1 MVELLPHR
9 RSIRISGY
17 DYTTP
22 GYYFITINSLYR
34 EPYFGRL
41 EGENCNP
48 SSIGEII
55 LDCWVMIPQHFPN
68 ARCDA
73 FMLMPD
79 HFHGIV
85 ELTTKSI
92 NGHEFEYG
100 HDISCPY
107 GGGQQDINQ
116 EAFARPVSG
125 SVPTIIRTFKAAV
138 TRKVGKPVWQRGYYE
153 HILRDYEDLDRVR
166 GYIETQYLRA
176 TK

>member
-1 MVELLPHR
+1 MNSSFFDRHSV
-9 RSIRISGY
+9 RI
-17 DYTTP
+17 P
-22 GYYFITINSLYR
+22 GNYFITINSFDR
-34 EPYFGRL
+34 GPYFGQL
-41 EGENCNP
+41 EGENFHP

-55 LDCWVMIPQHFPN
+55 LDCWVNIPRHFPN

-79 HFHGIV
+79 HFHGIL
-85 ELTTKSI
+85 ELTANSVSELHPF
-92 NGHEFEYG
+92 GHEFEYG

-116 EAFARPVSG
+116 EAFGRPVSG

-153 HILRDYEDLDRVR
+153 HIIKDYEDLDRVR
-166 GYIETQYLRA
+166 GYIETPYLRT